1 MNTVTINNTEHTY
14 NPATHLVEVRGGM
27 KAIRTAQRQKGW
39 ITGNFT
45 QSGQGCYVASRLTV
59 LRPLYPRER
68 AEKLAKENAAS
79 ERKAALAAEFATF
92 PPFAQRALNEAI
104 CLRKGKVRVPAS
116 LWEEATGLKY
126 EGKSPYGPRLGKFL
140 GSLGVQD
147 PVGVIK
153 RHVTGC
159 KPW

>member
-1 MNTVTINNTEHTY
+1 MNTVTINDTVHTY
-14 NPATHLVEVRGGM
+14 NTATHLVEVRGGM
-27 KAIRTAQRQKGW
+27 KSIRVAKRQEGW

-45 QSGQGCYVASRLTV
+45 QSGKGCYVASRLTV
-59 LRPLYPRER
+59 LRPLYPREL
-68 AEKLAKENAAS
+68 AEMTAKEAAMS
-79 ERKAALAAEFATF
+79 DRKAALAAEFATL
-92 PPFAQRALNEAI
+92 PPFAQRALSEAI
-104 CLRKGKVRVPAS
+104 CLRKGKVRVPSS

-153 RHVTGC
+153 RHVTGL